1 MNELSQPI
9 KTQYGWHIIEALT
22 RIKKATTT
30 PVSEVRTAI
39 RQQLLQQK
47 KQEAMK
53 KWVDDTSSSFAKKTT
68 YQVGYAPPADTT
80 STPAST
86 TP

>member
-1 MNELSQPI
+1 
-9 KTQYGWHIIEALT
+9 
-22 RIKKATTT
+22 
-30 PVSEVRTAI
+30 
-39 RQQLLQQK
+39 
-47 KQEAMK
+47 MK